1 MRKHRLTAFLGP
13 LRRALPWLARVLK
26 DRQVLTLLGIL
37 ALGVYLRLW
46 NIHHLFNAIHDFD
59 EGAYSLGGRFI
70 SQGYLPYQDF
80 LLAHPPLYDLVLAS
94 VYKVFGYSF
103 FYGRYLSVALSVA
116 SIILIYFIGK
126 RMYHPRAGLGAAALF
141 AVSTEVM
148 YYGRRVIQEPLGI
161 FLVLLAIYL
170 AFDFISNRKQNKLIL
185 CGLVLGLA
193 VATKYIFIPAVIA
206 IVVAAVVISMKE
218 DFWRSIRKLGR
229 WELWGVYASF
239 AAIFYAFL
247 LLLKWVFGLDVPI
260 PFIGPMYPTAGNVV
274 IAIFVFVVPFFIAV
288 LLEKSFPSKEWWLQ
302 LWGLRRNKVL
312 WMLVGGTVLGFVC
325 VTGFFWI
332 KAPQEFI
339 TQTVLIQ
346 QNRSAV
352 EFPSFVALLR
362 TAPFSPAFLRMA
374 FLPILFIIPLILV
387 LLNKRD
393 FHKSD
398 CFLSIALIVSFI
410 FCQVFFHLPRYY
422 VSVMPFLFLSI
433 CWLVPQMN
441 VKMLTAR
448 LKAGLM
454 VFLAV
459 ILFSLSLS
467 VVLLKN
473 YTGYDINWPWFSAN
487 EEEVYEETLEFLEGA
502 EAEKIYA
509 TNPIFPAMSPK
520 LNSTLAFDTF
530 ALLWLKEVPPEEMV
544 RDLIDED
551 VDYVV
556 LDTWVRYWG
565 YPYEKQATE
574 LVEQVRLNSRL
585 VEVIEPDSRCM
596 VEIYRLG
603 VQAEGI
609 FNGNFEHWVRTEG
622 MAAPLGWNP
631 ILIKG
636 EGDKAIIHEDYIAG
650 KKCVALDIYEDGE
663 KFDGTDSTH
672 AGISQKISFPQG
684 KIAVEVFPRVNTT
697 TTETLAL
704 GPGIHFMDGD
714 GHACIIGF
722 SDEVDTETIIRSE
735 DGKRTLVFKPAQLQQ
750 WSEHTIDL
758 PAYWSHAGWQQPTEV
773 TVLLV
778 VSAYYI
784 NPGYY
789 AFCVAEIEMEDT

>member
-1 MRKHRLTAFLGP
+1 MT
-13 LRRALPWLARVLK
+13 WLARVLK
-26 DRQVLTLLGIL
+26 DRQVLALLGTL
-37 ALGVYLRLW
+37 ALGAYLRLW

-94 VYKVFGYSF
+94 VYKIFGYSF

-116 SIILIYFIGK
+116 CIILIYFIGK

-185 CGLVLGLA
+185 CGLALGLA

-239 AAIFYAFL
+239 VAIFYAFL

-339 TQTVLIQ
+339 TQTVLLQ

-398 CFLSIALIVSFI
+398 CFLSVALIVSFV

-433 CWLVPQMN
+433 CWLMPQMN

-544 RDLIDED
+544 RDLIDEG

-603 VQAEGI
+603 VEVEGI
-609 FNGNFEHWVRTEG
+609 FNGNFEHWVRTED

-636 EGDKAIIHEDYIAG
+636 EGDKAFIHEDYIAG

-663 KFDGTDSTH
+663 KFDETDSTH

-758 PAYWSHAGWQQPTEV
+758 PAYWSHSGWQQPTEV

-778 VSAYYI
+778 VSAYYT

-789 AFCVAEIEMEDT
+789 AFCVAGIEMEDT

>member
-778 VSAYYI
+778 VSAYYT

-789 AFCVAEIEMEDT
+789 AFCVAGIEMEDT

>member
-663 KFDGTDSTH
+663 KFDETDSTH

-778 VSAYYI
+778 VSAYYT

-789 AFCVAEIEMEDT
+789 AFCVAGIEMEDT